1 MANDPFVIKPPVPLG
16 GFNPNEAK
24 WVQDYKGQGGY
35 VQYTDPLTGQS
46 WNYGGSELP
55 AAGSPFASIPQVL
68 PQDNPQFNPNAPG
81 GSAWQQQQWGGTA
94 GPAGTGN
101 SKTFGWQQPGKA
113 NYNPILADP
122 WYIQQSGLLNAQW
135 VAQQAQAQQKM
146 QEALIGYGDTGA
158 IQGENP
164 WVTDLVRQLAK
175 QNTEAG
181 MSTLARIQHAADLA
195 RRNQINDLAARGML
209 QSGET
214 GYQLGELGLQRQ
226 QTEYDSRRQLLEYLS
241 GVQAALTQAGFQ
253 TQAGIGQAA
262 FDAAQRQTQQQYWGN
277 Q

>member
-1 MANDPFVIKPPVPLG
+1 MANNPWQPLPAGGVDPNYSQIMTGLPPSDAA
-16 GFNPNEAK
+16 NWEAEATP
-24 WVQDYKGQGGY
+24 VQF
-35 VQYTDPLTGQS
+35 VQYRNPRTGRQT
-46 WNYGGSELP
+46 NYGMP
-55 AAGSPFASIPQVL
+55 TAGAPWKSMPPPPF
-68 PQDNPQFNPNAPG
+68 QDPYAPG
-81 GSAWQQQQWGGTA
+81 GEAYERQQWA
-94 GPAGTGN
+94 N
-101 SKTFGWQQPGKA
+101 QQRSQAKS
-113 NYNPILADP
+113 NPILADP

-226 QTEYDSRRQLLEYLS
+226 QTEYDSRKQLLEYLS

-253 TQAGIGQAA
+253 TQAGLGQAA
-262 FDAAQRQTQQQYWGN
+262 FDATQRQSGRL
-277 Q
+277 